1 MQRSTSRRAT
11 RMADQIMRELSR
23 IIVEESQDP
32 RLEMVSIT
40 GVRMNRDFSIAEVL
54 YTHIKGRE
62 YIPQLE
68 KAFTQ
73 ASGFLRTSLGKRLNM
88 RRIPTMRFTWDE
100 FLEEMVYDRIDRS
113 DS

>member
-1 MQRSTSRRAT
+1 MQRTTSRRAT

-40 GVRMNRDFSIAEVL
+40 GVRMNRDFSVAEVL

-62 YIPQLE
+62 YQPQLD
-68 KAFTQ
+68 KAFIQ
-73 ASGFLRTSLGKRLNM
+73 ASGFFRTALGRRLNM
-88 RRIPTMRFTWDE
+88 RRIPTLRFSWDE
-100 FLEEMVYDRIDRS
+100 FLEEMVYDRIDRP